1 MPCSR
6 DFDFADPGELFQP
19 RVAGPGEC
27 PSHRPGEPVQNVSF
41 LSFAAHSLS
50 TSRMGVSRNSVIIG
64 MNHPMRSMTPLPG
77 GMLSVTG

>member
-1 MPCSR
+1 MPCSS
-6 DFDFADPGELFQP
+6 DFGFADPGELLQP
-19 RVAGPGEC
+19 RVSGPAKC
-27 PSHRPGEPVQNVSF
+27 PSRRPGERVRNVAF

-77 GMLSVTG
+77 GMLSVTD